1 MGKEPGSNILE
12 QGTVSGCILDISRLF
27 GCKKVILV
35 GQDMSVRD
43 DGRYYSE
50 DTSYSDS
57 GAHFNS
63 SNKGQRLP
71 GNTQEKVLV
80 EGRLFVYLK
89 TFEQFISQNTGI
101 EYRNLARTGVK
112 INGAP
117 YQTYDQ
123 TLKWIGESESKPFD
137 NRVEQLLSDQG
148 DCPDFK
154 AIFSPMLKY
163 AESIFENSLSAA
175 IKTEL
180 LPDKFS
186 GTNYA
191 DNKQLKDLL
200 NEAGKVNGLVD
211 SNKSF
216 WNFLFE
222 GKTKGELVDYRRKI
236 RDIEFP
242 SKNWSAIQRNKEYF
256 WSLCEGAH
264 WLISE
269 MQPFLDTPIT
279 NNYKKLDDPQVG

>member
-1 MGKEPGSNILE
+1 MI
-12 QGTVSGCILDISRLF
+12 V
-27 GCKKVILV
+27 
-35 GQDMSVRD
+35 
-43 DGRYYSE
+43 
-50 DTSYSDS
+50 
-57 GAHFNS
+57 
-63 SNKGQRLP
+63 QRLP

-89 TFEQFISQNTGI
+89 TFEQFISQNKGV

-117 YQTYDQ
+117 YQTYEDA
-123 TLKWIGESESKPFD
+123 LNWIGETESKSFD
-137 NRVEQLLSDQG
+137 KRVKQLLSDQG
-148 DCPDFK
+148 NCPDLE
-154 AIFSPMLKY
+154 AVFSPVLKY
-163 AESIFENSLSAA
+163 AENILENSLSAA

-200 NEAGKVNGLVD
+200 SEAGKVNGIVD

-256 WSLCEGAH
+256 WALSEGAH

-269 MQPFLDTPIT
+269 MQSFLSTSM
-279 NNYKKLDDPQVG
+279 PQKDEILEETEAL

>member
-1 MGKEPGSNILE
+1 
-12 QGTVSGCILDISRLF
+12 
-27 GCKKVILV
+27 
-35 GQDMSVRD
+35 
-43 DGRYYSE
+43 
-50 DTSYSDS
+50 
-57 GAHFNS
+57 
-63 SNKGQRLP
+63 
-71 GNTQEKVLV
+71 
-80 EGRLFVYLK
+80 
-89 TFEQFISQNTGI
+89 
-101 EYRNLARTGVK
+101 
-112 INGAP
+112 
-117 YQTYDQ
+117 
-123 TLKWIGESESKPFD
+123 
-137 NRVEQLLSDQG
+137 
-148 DCPDFK
+148 
-154 AIFSPMLKY
+154 MLKY
-163 AESIFENSLSAA
+163 AENILENSLSAA

-200 NEAGKVNGLVD
+200 SEAGKVNGIVD

-256 WSLCEGAH
+256 WALSEGAH

-269 MQPFLDTPIT
+269 MQAFLSTTI
-279 NNYKKLDDPQVG
+279 PQKDEILEETEAL

>member
-1 MGKEPGSNILE
+1 MLAG
-12 QGTVSGCILDISRLF
+12 QG
-27 GCKKVILV
+27 
-35 GQDMSVRD
+35 
-43 DGRYYSE
+43 
-50 DTSYSDS
+50 
-57 GAHFNS
+57 N
-63 SNKGQRLP
+63 
-71 GNTQEKVLV
+71 
-80 EGRLFVYLK
+80 
-89 TFEQFISQNTGI
+89 
-101 EYRNLARTGVK
+101 
-112 INGAP
+112 
-117 YQTYDQ
+117 
-123 TLKWIGESESKPFD
+123 
-137 NRVEQLLSDQG
+137 
-148 DCPDFK
+148 CPDFK

-163 AESIFENSLSAA
+163 AESILENSLSAA

-200 NEAGKVNGLVD
+200 NEAGKVNGIVD

-256 WSLCEGAH
+256 WSLSEGAH

-269 MQPFLDTPIT
+269 MQSFLDTPTPI
-279 NNYKKLDDPQVG
+279 NYKKLDDSQVS